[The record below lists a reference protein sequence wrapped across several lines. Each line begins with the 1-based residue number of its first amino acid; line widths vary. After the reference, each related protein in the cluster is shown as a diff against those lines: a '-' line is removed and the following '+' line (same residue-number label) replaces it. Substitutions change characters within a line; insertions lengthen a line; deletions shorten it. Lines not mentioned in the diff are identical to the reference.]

1 MNGAARSRALPNLA
15 RTIPSPGA
23 PSGRTALFL
32 YVLLVVLP
40 AVVFGGLLWR
50 QLQQFQDARLAELP
64 LECRDAAERLARAC
78 VDRVEKLRNDEMQ
91 RPFEHYAEDFFVD
104 DLGPVRAERSPLV
117 TGKPQPGVLGHFA
130 FRVVDDPIDREDG
143 IAITVLRGQRADDED
158 AASTLIRD
166 VVSEALVAP
175 VADAPFPAQV
185 ARDAARI
192 EGFGERRERLIRSVV
207 LNFASGSH
215 QECVDALDRL
225 PELRDNVSH
234 TVHVQYFELQ
244 PIPLGAGQ
252 APLLLGTRQVTA
264 DQLPEFQL
272 PDCIDAINKGALIV
286 QGFAIDPDW
295 LHVRMPLKEAAD
307 VLGPS
312 QRLVLGAS
320 ELPEREGLAVEVID
334 VVGRLGVSGES
345 VSATWPRLAVVAD
358 AGELRRTFRQ
368 QNAWFASMAL
378 ILTVSMVIGIRLLL
392 GSIRQSRNEA
402 LRTRNFVASVTH
414 ELRTPI
420 AAVKLYGE
428 MLRDGWVSDDARRD
442 EYLGRIVT
450 ESDRLGG
457 LVDRVLLRR
466 RLYDQAEAP
475 QHGDL
480 NAEIAGMRRD
490 LEILGGRAVKDVT
503 FDLAE
508 GLPKVLLLPDGVHV
522 VLQNLVENARK
533 YAAVELGE
541 DGEPLGEPIMVR
553 TRLSRNRRVLLE
565 VLDRGPGIPES
576 DRSRVFEAFLR
587 LGDEHTRSTKGTGLG
602 LHLVS
607 LQARAMRAR
616 VRALPREG
624 GGTVFQV
631 VFSS

>member
-1 MNGAARSRALPNLA
+1 MPNLA

-64 LECRDAAERLARAC
+64 LECRDAAERLARRC

-91 RPFEHYAEDFFVD
+91 RPFEHYAEDYFVD
-104 DLGPVRAERSPLV
+104 ELGPVRAERSPLV
-117 TGKPQPGVLGHFA
+117 EGEPTPGVLGHFA
-130 FRVVDDPIDREDG
+130 FSVVDDPIDREDG
-143 IAITVLRGQRADDED
+143 IAITVLRGRGVEADD
-158 AASTLIRD
+158 APSALIRD
-166 VVSEALVAP
+166 AVADALVAP
-175 VADAPFPAQV
+175 IADAPFPAQV
-185 ARDAARI
+185 ARDAALI

-207 LNFASGSH
+207 LNFAGGDE
-215 QECVDALDRL
+215 QECVDALDRF
-225 PELRDNVSH
+225 PELRAEVVH
-234 TVHVQYFELQ
+234 AVHVQYFELQ
-244 PIPLGAGQ
+244 PIPRGASE
-252 APLLLGTRQVTA
+252 APLLLATRQVTA
-264 DQLPEFQL
+264 EQLPEFQL
-272 PDCIDAINKGALIV
+272 PDCIDAINKGVLIV
-286 QGFAIDPDW
+286 QGFALDPDW
-295 LHVRMPLKEAAD
+295 LYVQMPRAEARD
-307 VLGPS
+307 VLGSS
-312 QRLVLGAS
+312 QRLVLGAD
-320 ELPEREGLAVEVID
+320 ELPEREGLAVEVVD
-334 VVGRLGVSGES
+334 VLGGLGVTGEDERS
-345 VSATWPRLAVVAD
+345 PGPRLAVVAD
-358 AGELRRTFRQ
+358 AGELRRNFRE
-368 QNAWFASMAL
+368 QNASFASMAL

-402 LRTRNFVASVTH
+402 FRTRNFVASVTH
-414 ELRTPI
+414 ELRTPV

-428 MLRDGWVSDDARRD
+428 MLRDGWVSDEARRD

-450 ESDRLGG
+450 ESDRLGS

-475 QHGDL
+475 QPGDL
-480 NAEIAGMRRD
+480 NAEIVGMRRD
-490 LEILGGRAVKDVT
+490 LEILDGRAVQDVT

-508 GLPKVLLLPDGVHV
+508 ELPKVLLVPDGVYV

-533 YAAVELGE
+533 YAPVELSE
-541 DGEPLGEPIMVR
+541 DGQPVGEPIAVR
-553 TRLSRNRRVLLE
+553 TRLSRKGRVLLE
-565 VLDRGPGIPES
+565 VLDRGPGIPEK
-576 DRSRVFEAFLR
+576 DRSRIFEAFLR
-587 LGDEHTRSTKGTGLG
+587 LGDEQTRSTTGTGLG

>member
-1 MNGAARSRALPNLA
+1 MNLVAPPRALPNLA

-50 QLQQFQDARLAELP
+50 QLQQFQAARLAELP
-64 LECRDAAERLARAC
+64 LECRDAAERLTRRC

-104 DLGPVRAERSPLV
+104 DLGPVRARSSPLA
-117 TGKPQPGVLGHFA
+117 TRRPRPGVLGHFA
-130 FRVVDDPIDREDG
+130 FHVVDDPIDRENG
-143 IAITVLRGQRADDED
+143 ISVTVLRGSRADTDD
-158 AASTLIRD
+158 AASTLIRE
-166 VVSEALVAP
+166 VVSDALVAP
-175 VADAPFPAQV
+175 IADAPFPAQM
-185 ARDAARI
+185 ARDAALI

-207 LNFASGSH
+207 LNFASGDH
-215 QECVDALDRL
+215 EECINALDRL

-234 TVHVQYFELQ
+234 TVHVQYFELR
-244 PIPLGAGQ
+244 PIPRGASE
-252 APLLLGTRQVTA
+252 APLLLAARQVTTE
-264 DQLPEFQL
+264 QVPEFQL
-272 PDCIDAINKGALIV
+272 PACIDAINKGVLIV
-286 QGFAIDPDW
+286 QGFALDPDW
-295 LHVRMPLKEAAD
+295 LHMQMPLEEAAD

-312 QRLVLGAS
+312 QRLVLGAN
-320 ELPEREGLAVEVID
+320 ELPEREGLAVEVVD
-334 VVGRLGVSGES
+334 VLGRLEVAGEEVKS
-345 VSATWPRLAVVAD
+345 PGPRLAVVAD
-358 AGELRRTFRQ
+358 AGELRRTFRE
-368 QNAWFASMAL
+368 QNGWFASMAL

-428 MLRDGWVSDDARRD
+428 MLRDGWVSDDSRRD

-466 RLYDQAEAP
+466 RLYDQEDAP
-475 QHGDL
+475 KPGDL

-490 LEILGGRAVKDVT
+490 LEILGGRAVKDVV
-503 FDLAE
+503 FDLADD
-508 GLPKVLLLPDGVHV
+508 LPRVLLLPEGLHV

-533 YAAVELGE
+533 YGPVELGE
-541 DGEPLGEPIMVR
+541 DGEPVGEPIVVR

-565 VLDRGPGIPES
+565 VLDRGPGIPEK
-576 DRSRVFEAFLR
+576 DRSRIFEAFLR

-607 LQARAMRAR
+607 LQVQAMRAR

-631 VFSS
+631 SFTS